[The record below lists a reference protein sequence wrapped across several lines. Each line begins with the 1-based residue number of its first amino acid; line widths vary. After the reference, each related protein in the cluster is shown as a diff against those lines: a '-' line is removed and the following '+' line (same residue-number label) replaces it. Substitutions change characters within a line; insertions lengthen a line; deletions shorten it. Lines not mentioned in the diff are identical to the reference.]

1 MQIRLGLFPGDK
13 ESALTAQD
21 VQFNPAVPFSSTTSF
36 TQLFIQLLHH
46 KSYCVDKQAQALTST
61 TP

>member
-21 VQFNPAVPFSSTTSF
+21 AQFNPAVLFSSATSF
-36 TQLFIQLLHH
+36 TQLFIQLLHR
-46 KSYCVDKQAQALTST
+46 KSYCMDKQAQALTST